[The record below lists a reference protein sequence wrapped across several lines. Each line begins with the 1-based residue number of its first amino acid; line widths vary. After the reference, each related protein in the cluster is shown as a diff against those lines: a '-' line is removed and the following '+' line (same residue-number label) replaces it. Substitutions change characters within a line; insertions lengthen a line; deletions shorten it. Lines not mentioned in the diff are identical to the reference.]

1 MVTATAIAI
10 AKKLII
16 ESQEVGQQEMSI
28 RRTNAGIAGS
38 IATKISNRSKYDEN
52 FQQMAIGQQA
62 EKLANWLDAEEI
74 EYAENVWKW
83 KSKTFP
89 HSVAIEALHE
99 ATKHGLS
106 EQEAARIT
114 ESIRQA
120 IAPMLDDISA

>member
-74 EYAENVWKW
+74 EYAENVWK
-83 KSKTFP
+83 
-89 HSVAIEALHE
+89 
-99 ATKHGLS
+99 
-106 EQEAARIT
+106 
-114 ESIRQA
+114 
-120 IAPMLDDISA
+120 